1 MTKKEKIIYAALKL
15 FNEKGS
21 SNVTTNHIAEE
32 AGISPGNLYYHF
44 TNKKEIIRSILEIMT
59 IEYDQIFNID
69 MKANSENNIIEQLL
83 FDDSE
88 LILKYR
94 FFYDEMQI
102 LFREDNTLKEIYID
116 NQARKENVL
125 FTILKTLQE
134 RDILAADLNEKTIR
148 NIINFIWNFENFRI
162 FRLNLQGHQIKS
174 TKDLDKKE
182 IAKERII
189 SIYGFLTEEG
199 KNYLGPR
206 IDL

>member
-1 MTKKEKIIYAALKL
+1 MTK
-15 FNEKGS
+15 
-21 SNVTTNHIAEE
+21 
-32 AGISPGNLYYHF
+32 
-44 TNKKEIIRSILEIMT
+44 
-59 IEYDQIFNID
+59 EYDEIFNID
-69 MKANSENNIIEQLL
+69 MQANSEKSIIEQLL

-102 LFREDNTLKEIYID
+102 LFREDETLKEIYLN
-116 NQARKENVL
+116 NQTRKENVL
-125 FTILKTLQE
+125 FNILKNLQE
-134 RDILAADLNEKTIR
+134 REILAADLNDKTIK

-162 FRLNLQGHQIKS
+162 FRLNLQGRQIKS
-174 TKDLDKKE
+174 ARDLDRKE

-199 KNYLGPR
+199 KNYLNPR